1 MIRLEPVAPHHAP
14 MLQPLLEDPAVAATT
29 PFPHPYPADG
39 APDYVAGLIAGRTAG
54 TRHDFAICDGEGRA
68 AGVVLVK
75 DIDRERGEAELGY
88 WVGVPF
94 WGKGLASAAG
104 ALAVA
109 FAFGELGLSSLK
121 AVCLESNTASLRVL
135 AKLGFVPVG
144 TEMWA
149 QAKWPEPRRSA
160 VLRLTREAWEA
171 RQDAGGR

>member
-1 MIRLEPVAPHHAP
+1 MIRLEPIAPHHAP
-14 MLQPLLEDPAVAATT
+14 LLQPLLEDPAVAATT

-39 APDYVAGLIAGRTAG
+39 ARAYVAGLIAGRAEG
-54 TRHDFAICDGEGRA
+54 TRQDFAICDGEGQP

-75 DIDRERGEAELGY
+75 DIDRERGVAELGY

-94 WGKGLASAAG
+94 WGRGLASAAG
-104 ALAVA
+104 EMALAI
-109 FAFGELGLSSLK
+109 AFGELGLSSLK

-149 QAKWPEPRRSA
+149 QSKWPEPRRST

-171 RQDAGGR
+171 RHTAGGR